1 MDLKNCKIYEGS
13 VTDGVKVDTSLTVN
27 DADMVDLANGKL
39 NPQSAFLKGKLKI
52 AGNIMLTQKLV
63 PVLKQVHAK
72 L

>member
-1 MDLKNCKIYEGS
+1 MDLKNCKIYEGAA
-13 VTDGVKVDTSLTVN
+13 THGVKVDTSLTVS
-27 DADMVDLANGKL
+27 DTDMVDLAHGKL
-39 NPQSAFLKGKLKI
+39 NPQSAFMKGKLKI